1 MSRIGG
7 RDARAPSRLLLPRVF
22 VVGEGPDEDLATQ
35 MRASRIRDADTDTD
49 VDAGGRREPGA
60 GSDGVAAV
68 RLPGHVGVAGVGEGG
83 QRTGAA
89 GRIGGEREE
98 IAWAGADGGGAASCE
113 RAQEPGGRVW
123 RQRGEGDDGARWMR
137 SRADESWERSF
148 LFKSRERGLRL
159 NHSNFFG
166 LAL

>member
-49 VDAGGRREPGA
+49 VDAGGWREPGA

-68 RLPGHVGVAGVGEGG
+68 L
-83 QRTGAA
+83 
-89 GRIGGEREE
+89 
-98 IAWAGADGGGAASCE
+98 GGGGPAPWS
-113 RAQEPGGRVW
+113 RGGCRCW
-123 RQRGEGDDGARWMR
+123 
-137 SRADESWERSF
+137 
-148 LFKSRERGLRL
+148 
-159 NHSNFFG
+159 
-166 LAL
+166 